1 MKSLKEVAEL
11 TVEYNN
17 NGRMRELLDLVYA
30 DTVQSIEAGP
40 MPDGSAG
47 VTGIEALKG
56 KWDWWEGANEV
67 HSSSAEGPMF
77 HGDDRFS
84 VIFEMD
90 VTDKASGQ
98 RMQMKEVAVYTV
110 ADGKIV
116 KEEFFYAT
124 E

>member
-1 MKSLKEVAEL
+1 MASVKELAEM

-17 NGRMRELLDLVYA
+17 TGRSRELLDQIYA
-30 DTVQSIEAGP
+30 DTVQSNEAGP

-56 KWDWWEGANEV
+56 KWDWWESANEV
-67 HSSSAEGPMF
+67 HSSKAEGPYY

-84 VIFEMD
+84 VIYEID
-90 VTDKASGQ
+90 VTDKTSGE
-98 RMQMKEVAVYTV
+98 RVQMREVAVYTA

-116 KEEFFYAT
+116 KEEFYYNM
-124 E
+124 

>member
-1 MKSLKEVAEL
+1 MASVKELAEM

-17 NGRMRELLDLVYA
+17 TGRSRELLDQIYA
-30 DTVQSIEAGP
+30 DTVQSNEAGP

-56 KWDWWEGANEV
+56 KWDWWESANEV
-67 HSSSAEGPMF
+67 HSSKAEGPYY

-84 VIFEMD
+84 VIYEID
-90 VTDKASGQ
+90 VTDKASGE
-98 RMQMKEVAVYTV
+98 RVQMREVAVYTA

-116 KEEFFYAT
+116 KEEFYYNM
-124 E
+124 